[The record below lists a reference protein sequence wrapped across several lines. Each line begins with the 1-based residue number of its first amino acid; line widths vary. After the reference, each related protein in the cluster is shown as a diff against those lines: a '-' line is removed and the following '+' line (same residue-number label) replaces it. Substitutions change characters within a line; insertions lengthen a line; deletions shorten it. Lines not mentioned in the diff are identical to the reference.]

1 MEQLLLRYI
10 SGIASLQERR
20 EVMVWI
26 EADPKHQVEYED
38 LVTVYTLSIWND
50 PYTYNTPPPG
60 MEENL

>member
-26 EADPKHQVEYED
+26 EADPKHKVEYED
-38 LVTVYTLSIWND
+38 LLTVYILSIWND
-50 PYTYNTPPPG
+50 PDTCNTPPPG
-60 MEENL
+60 MEETL